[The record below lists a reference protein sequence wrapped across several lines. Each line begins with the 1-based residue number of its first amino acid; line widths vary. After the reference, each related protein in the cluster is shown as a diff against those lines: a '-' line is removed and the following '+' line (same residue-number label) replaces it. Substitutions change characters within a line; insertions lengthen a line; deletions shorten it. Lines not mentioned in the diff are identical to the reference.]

1 VRIDRDAPADL
12 GACWSLAIHP
22 RRLVESRR
30 RNLDATRSLALS
42 LSRSLALSLCS
53 LVPLSFACVADDSD
67 GLDDATLEDEDDSE
81 ERGGILRSCP
91 TCKYKS
97 SVTFS
102 GLPTGT
108 LTSAQMEVTVKHSGT
123 CPQSGPTNCTEKLV
137 YNVVCQLGTSSTKTF
152 PFFIDAAS
160 TVTSHTAK
168 ITVVKAGTTTTHT
181 GTVDLNS
188 NVTGGAAPPSSIPT
202 PCAPPTIDPY
212 TNLPTLI

>member
-1 VRIDRDAPADL
+1 MRVACDSCAPA
-12 GACWSLAIHP
+12 GRVAAE
-22 RRLVESRR
+22 ESRC
-30 RNLDATRSLALS
+30 DS

-53 LVPLSFACVADDSD
+53 LAPLSFASCVADDTD
-67 GLDDATLEDEDDSE
+67 DVEDAGLEEEDDAED
-81 ERGGILRSCP
+81 RGGTARVC
-91 TCKYKS
+91 TGCKYKS
-97 SVTFS
+97 TVTFS

-123 CPQSGPTNCTEKLV
+123 CPQSGPTDCTEKLV
-137 YNVVCQLGTSSTKTF
+137 YNVVCQLGTSSSKTF

-181 GTVDLNS
+181 GTVDLSS